1 MATESQLLDA
11 LKWVTADLHKARA
24 RVAELENADSEPIAI
39 VGTACRLPGG
49 VRSPEELWRLLAD
62 GTDAIGAF
70 PADRGWQLD
79 RLFDPDPD
87 HHGTCYMTEGGFVHD
102 AAGFDAEF
110 FGISPREATA
120 MDPQQRL
127 LLETSWEA
135 LERAGVDT
143 ATLRGSRTGVF
154 AGLSQQDYGS
164 LLAASPEG
172 IDGYAATGS
181 SNSVLSG
188 RVSYVLGLEGPSLT
202 IDTACSS
209 SLVALHMAVR
219 SLRAGECD
227 LALAGG
233 VTVMSTP
240 AVLVAMS
247 RQQAL
252 ATDGRSKAFSAD
264 ADGTSWSEGA
274 VVLAVERLAD
284 ARRHGHRVLAVVRG
298 TAINSDGASNGLTA
312 PNGPSQQRVIRAALA
327 DARLSAADIDLVE
340 AHGTGTKLG
349 DPIEAD
355 ALLAVYGR
363 TRAADRPLWL
373 GALKSNIGHTQAAAG
388 AAGVLKVVTALQ
400 HATMPRTLHA
410 EQPSPLVDWDSGAV
424 RLLTEPRA
432 WPAGDTPR
440 RAAVSAF
447 GISGT
452 NAHVI
457 LEEPPPQPAPDD
469 APAAAG
475 PLPWVL
481 SARTEDALRDQARRL
496 LDHVRRSPD
505 LDVAAVGRSLATT
518 RTALPRRAVVVGADQ
533 AELEAALASFAENG
547 TAVTGTAT
555 PGKVVFVFPGQGSQW
570 PGMGTELL
578 AAGGAFAE
586 KAAECAEALREFLDW
601 DVLAVLRGEPGTPPV
616 ERVDVLQPVLFTV
629 MVSLAAQWRAI
640 GVEPDAVVGHSQ
652 GEVAAAHVAGALS
665 LRDAAAVIARRSL
678 AMLPLAGDGAMLSVL
693 APADEITRR
702 LAPWADSL
710 SLAAVN
716 GPAAATVAGDA
727 RACDEFAAA
736 CEADGIRVRR
746 VRGVDVAGHSP
757 LLDVLRDE
765 LLTAFAD
772 LAPRT
777 DALPMLSTVTGTWA
791 EPGAL
796 DAEYWFRNVRG
807 TVLFEPAVRAL
818 LAGDHRVFVEIAPH
832 PVLTLPVQ
840 QIIDDAEVTASVSG
854 TLARDD
860 GGPQRLATALGQA
873 HANGAPVDWTKVFPG
888 TGTVDLPTYAFQHRT
903 YWTRVRAAAGD
914 LPAVG
919 VEPVAH
925 PLLGALVASAE
936 DDTVVLTGRLGTD
949 THGWL
954 SDHAVAG
961 QVVLPGTGLVELAVL
976 TGDQVGCPQV
986 AELTFEVPLVLPR
999 EGGVLVQVR
1008 AGAPDDDGV
1017 RDFGVY
1023 ARPTAAAPQAPWT
1036 RHASGALAPG
1046 DGTATE
1052 PERLDQ
1058 WPPTG
1063 AEEVDGTEVY
1073 RMMTGAG
1080 YGYGPVFRGLR
1091 RAWRRDDE
1099 VYAEVALPGPAVGDA
1114 PDFALHPALFDAALH
1129 AMFLL
1134 GDGQDAVRLPFSWQD
1149 VEVYADGATALRVRL
1164 TRTGAD
1170 AVSVLVADTTGAPVA
1185 SAGSLVVRPMTAAP
1199 AAPVR
1204 HDSLYQLRWRALD
1217 HAEGPGGRWARCP
1230 GAPVLAHA
1238 LPDAVAVDG
1247 PDGLTALFEGTDRPD
1262 AVLYPVPAGEGTGPV
1277 LDTLALLQEWLAD
1290 PAREDT
1296 RLVLVTTGA
1305 VPADGDVTDVPAA
1318 GVWGLVRSAQSEHP
1332 GRFTL
1337 LDLDPAGCAPEAVAH
1352 ALGSGEEQIAVRGS
1366 VLRVPRLSSWDSG
1379 TVMAPP
1385 AGESAYRVENTRPGT
1400 IDGLAL
1406 VPFPDALAP
1415 LAPGRV
1421 RLGIRAA
1428 GLNFK
1433 DVVVALD
1440 MVPGLSGLGGE
1451 VAGVVLET
1459 GPGVHGFTVGD
1470 RVFGLSTETLGPVG
1484 VTDERLLARIPE
1496 GMSFAEAAAVPI
1508 TFLTAYYGLVD
1519 LADAQPGEKLLL
1531 HAAAGGVGNAALQLA
1546 RHLGLEV
1553 YATASPAKHA
1563 FLRDLGIPDDHLAN
1577 SRTLAFEDRF
1587 RTATGGAGVDI
1598 VLDCLNGEFVDAGLR
1613 LLPHGGRFLE
1623 MGKTDKRDPER
1634 VAADHPGVAY
1644 RVYDLLEA
1652 GTDRIGEMLAE
1663 ITRLLA
1669 AGELH
1674 PPRLTTWDLRRGR
1687 DAFRALS
1694 QATLIGKAVLTV
1706 PRALDP
1712 DGTVLITG
1720 GLGALGGLTA
1730 RHLVERHGVRH
1741 LLLTGR
1747 RGADSPGAAETV
1759 AELTALGARVTVA
1772 ACDVGDRDALAGLL
1786 AGIPAEHPLTLVVHA
1801 AGVLDD
1807 GLLESLD
1814 AERADRVL
1822 RPKTEAA
1829 LHLHE
1834 LTKDAD
1840 LAGFVLFSSLA
1851 GVLGGPGQSSYAA
1864 ANAVLDGLAVHRA
1877 ARGLS
1882 ALSLAWG
1889 FWEERGAMTGH
1900 LGDIDVR
1907 RMGRG
1912 GVLALSTDEAFA
1924 LLDTAL
1930 DAGLPTLA
1938 PALLDPAPLT
1948 AEGARV
1954 LPVLRDLVRPA
1965 ARRRGRAGRSDDGS
1979 LRDRLTPLTGT
1990 ERATVVLRLVREHAA
2005 AVLGHADAETV
2016 QPGSTFKEHGFD
2028 SLTGVEFRNRLSAA
2042 TGLRLPVTLV
2052 FDHPTPRDLAGHLLA
2067 ELVGAADT
2075 SEAPAPA
2082 PDARAARPDTDDPLV
2097 IIGMACRYPGGVAS
2111 PDDLWD
2117 LVIDERDAVSGLPA
2131 DRGWTPKTPVRGG
2144 FVQDATSFDA
2154 EFFGI
2159 TPREALTMDPQQRIL
2174 LETSWEAVERAGLD
2188 AHALRGSRTG
2198 VFVGAAAQ
2206 GYASLFAAGSD
2217 SMAGYGVTGTS
2228 ASVVSGRVAYALGL
2242 EGPAVTVDTACSSSL
2257 VALHNAAAALRDG
2270 ECDLA
2275 LAGGVSIMAS
2285 PFLFDDFARQGGLA
2299 ADGRCKA
2306 FSAAADGTSWA
2317 EGAGILVLER
2327 LSDATRNGHPVLAVL
2342 RGSAINA
2349 DGASNG
2355 LTAPSGPAQQR
2366 VLRAALD
2373 RAGLA
2378 PSDVDV
2384 VEAHG
2389 TGTTLGDPIEARA
2402 VLAVYGGER
2411 PEPLRLGSLKSNIG
2425 HAQAAAGVGGI
2436 IKMVQ
2441 ALRHG
2446 VLPRS
2451 LHLTE
2456 PTPHVDWAAGA
2467 VSLLTE
2473 TTPWPDLDRPRRA
2486 AVSSFG
2492 ISGTNAHVI
2501 LEQAPALPA
2510 PAPERG
2516 PVPPVPLVLSAAN
2529 EPALRALAGAVHE
2542 HLTHGADPSDVG
2554 YSLATTR
2561 AALEHRAAV
2570 PAPDTATALAGLA
2583 ALRDGTPEP
2592 GLLRATAADGGLAV
2606 LFSGQGS
2613 QRPGMGR
2620 ELYEAF
2626 PAYAAAFDAVCAACD
2641 PHLPA
2646 GTSLRDVVFGGEGLD
2661 DTRFT
2666 QPALFAVEVAL
2677 YRLVESWGVRPDYLI
2692 GHSVGEIGAA
2702 HVAGVLSLPDAC
2714 RLVTAR
2720 AALMGDLPPGGG
2732 MLAVGLPEASV
2743 TAGLDKAL
2751 GDRAGTVAVAAV
2763 NAPAAVVL
2771 SGPVTALDLAA
2782 EHFSAEG
2789 ARTRR
2794 LPVSH
2799 AFHSPLVEPALAA
2812 FADVLAELDFAP
2824 PTVPIVSDLT
2834 GTPVAADDVTTPGY
2848 WLRHAR
2854 EAVRFAD
2861 GIAFLA
2867 GAGVRTFLELG
2878 PDRALTVM
2886 AAQCLDSGTDTE
2898 CVAAL
2903 RRDRD
2908 EVESL
2913 LTAVAA
2919 GHVRGAG
2926 PDWSAV
2932 FAGTG
2937 ARRVDLPTYPFQR
2950 RRYWPDP
2957 APAGGTASGHPLLGV
2972 EETSAATGDVLFTG
2986 ELSPARQPWLAD
2998 HTVLGTVL
3006 FPGTGFVELALWA
3019 GARVGTPAL
3028 EDLTLSEPL
3037 PLPAGGVR
3045 VQVVVGAG
3053 QDGRRPV
3060 AVYSAAPQ
3068 QDWVRHAE
3076 GWLAPGAPLAPADPG
3091 PWPPAHARAVDV
3103 DGLYDGL
3110 VTAGFGYGPAFR
3122 GLTAAWQGEDEVFAE
3137 VSLPDA
3143 LAASAGSFT
3152 VHPALLDAALHALAF
3167 RPGARASARPKLPFS
3182 WSGIGVGRPGSST
3195 VRVHLRETGPDQVS
3209 VTLTDTD
3216 NRPVVRVGAL
3226 ALRETGRSRADDL
3239 LRVDWVPAPQT
3250 EQPARPEPVTLTLDP
3265 AGADPATTHTLV
3277 QRLLKEVRTF
3287 LDGPDTGAPLVVRTV
3302 AATDDDHPDP
3312 AHAAAWGLLRSAQLE
3327 APDRIVLVDT
3337 GSADADADADAAVR
3351 TALRVADEPQIRVR
3365 DGQAYVPRLT
3375 RVTGGDP
3382 AAAPW
3387 PRSGTVLITGAT
3399 GMLGGLVARHL
3410 ATEHGVRHLLLLSR
3424 SGPDAPAATALGA
3437 ELTALGV
3444 TATFAACDVTDRAA
3458 LERVLAGIPGE
3469 HPLTAVV
3476 HTAGVV
3482 EDGVLGTLTSEQ
3494 VERVLRVKVD
3504 AVHHL
3509 HELTAGLGLE
3519 AFVVF
3524 SSLAGTLGGVG
3535 QANYAAANAYAD
3547 ALCRV
3552 RRARELPGQSL
3563 AWGPWAEGAGM
3574 TAALSDTDRSRIARS
3589 GLLAFTPD
3597 EGGAVLDHAV
3607 GTGLPVVVPVR
3618 LDPRALGEPD
3628 AHPMLR
3634 ALAVRPRPV
3643 TAPATSLRQRLAG
3656 LPPEDRLTTLAELVR
3671 GEAATVAA
3679 LPSPGSLPRTRT
3691 FSSAGFDSLMAVD
3704 LRNRLGALTGV
3715 RLPATLIFDHP
3726 TPDALAAHLLDEL
3739 APPEPTNADPAL
3751 AALDHLETAVRD
3763 HPGDRG
3769 ALASR
3774 LRLLLTRVEQPP
3786 SPDDGLG
3793 DLEDDLDTAELLTLI
3808 DDEFGIR

>member
-1 MATESQLLDA
+1 MATEPDLLDA

-24 RVAELENADSEPIAI
+24 RVTELESAGSEPIAI
-39 VGTACRLPGG
+39 VGTGCRLPGG
-49 VRSPEELWRLLAD
+49 VRSPEQLWRLLAD

-70 PADRGWQLD
+70 PGDRGWPLD
-79 RLFDPDPD
+79 RLFHPDPD
-87 HHGTCYMTEGGFVHD
+87 HHGTCYLTEGGFLDDV
-102 AAGFDAEF
+102 AGFDAEF

-154 AGLSQQDYGS
+154 AGLSQQDYGT

-233 VTVMSTP
+233 VTVMATP

-247 RQQAL
+247 RQRAL
-252 ATDGRSKAFSAD
+252 AMDGRSKAFAAG
-264 ADGTSWSEGA
+264 ADGTSWAEGA
-274 VVLAVERLAD
+274 AVLAVERLSD
-284 ARRHGHRVLAVVRG
+284 ARRNGHRVLAVVRG
-298 TAINSDGASNGLTA
+298 TAVNSDGASNGLTA

-363 TRAADRPLWL
+363 TRVADRPLWL

-388 AAGVLKVVTALQ
+388 AAGVLKVVAALG
-400 HATMPRTLHA
+400 HSTMPKTLHA
-410 EQPSPLVDWDSGAV
+410 GTPSPLVDWSSGAV
-424 RLLTEPRA
+424 RLLTEPRD
-432 WPAGDTPR
+432 WPAGDAPR

-457 LEEPPPQPAPDD
+457 LEEAAEQPE
-469 APAAAG
+469 APATPPSG

-481 SARTEDALRDQARRL
+481 SARSDDALRAQARRL
-496 LDHVRRSPD
+496 LDHVRGLPD

-518 RTALPRRAVVVGADQ
+518 RTALPRRAVVVGADRT
-533 AELEAALASFAENG
+533 ELETELAGFAAGG
-547 TAVTGTAT
+547 TASTAT
-555 PGKVVFVFPGQGSQW
+555 PGKVVFVFPGQGAQW
-570 PGMGTELL
+570 AGMGAELL
-578 AAGGAFAE
+578 AAGGAFAG
-586 KAAECAEALREFLDW
+586 KAAECAEALREFVDW
-601 DVLAVLRGEPGTPPV
+601 DVLAVLRGDPDAAPA
-616 ERVDVLQPVLFTV
+616 ERIDVLQPALFTV
-629 MVSLAAQWRAI
+629 MVSLAAQWRSL

-652 GEVAAAHVAGALS
+652 GEVAAAYVAGALS
-665 LRDAAAVIARRSL
+665 LRDAAAIVAHRSIALLS
-678 AMLPLAGDGAMLSVL
+678 LAGDGGMVSVL
-693 APADEITRR
+693 APADEVERR
-702 LAPWADSL
+702 VGPWSDRL

-716 GPAAATVAGDA
+716 GPGAATVAGDA
-727 RACDEFAAA
+727 AACDEFAAA
-736 CEADGIRVRR
+736 CETDGIRARR

-757 LLDVLRDE
+757 QLEPLREE
-765 LLTAFAD
+765 LLAA
-772 LAPRT
+772 LAGVTPRGE
-777 DALPMLSTVTGTWA
+777 ALPMLSTVTGSWA
-791 EPGAL
+791 EPATL
-796 DAEYWFRNVRG
+796 DAEYWFRNVRRP
-807 TVLFEPAVRAL
+807 VLFEPAVRAL
-818 LAGDHRVFVEIAPH
+818 LADEHRVFVEVSAH
-832 PVLTLPVQ
+832 PVLTVPVQ
-840 QIIDDAEVTASVSG
+840 QIIDHAEAAASVSG
-854 TLARDD
+854 TLVRGD
-860 GGPQRLATALGQA
+860 GGPRRMSTALGQA
-873 HANGAPVDWTKVFPG
+873 HAHGAAVGWDRVFPG
-888 TGTVDLPTYAFQHRT
+888 AAAVDLPTYAFQHRT
-903 YWTRVRAAAGD
+903 YWTRVRAGAGD
-914 LPAVG
+914 LAAVG
-919 VEPVAH
+919 VEPLAH
-925 PLLGALVASAE
+925 PLLGALVVDADA
-936 DDTVVLTGRLGTD
+936 DAVVLSGRLGLD

-954 SDHAVAG
+954 ADHAVG
-961 QVVLPGTGLVELAVL
+961 DRVIVPGTALVELAVL
-976 TGDQVGCPQV
+976 TGDRAGCPRV
-986 AELTFEVPLVLPR
+986 AELTFETPLVLPR
-999 EGGVLVQVR
+999 EGGVLVQAR
-1008 AGAPDDDGV
+1008 AGTPDEDGV

-1023 ARPTAAAPQAPWT
+1023 ARPAADQPWT
-1036 RHASGALAPG
+1036 RHASGALTPAAGP
-1046 DGTATE
+1046 E
-1052 PERLDQ
+1052 PERLDA

-1063 AEEVDGTEVY
+1063 ADEVDGADIY
-1073 RMMTGAG
+1073 RRMAETG
-1080 YGYGPVFRGLR
+1080 YGYGPAFRGLR

-1099 VYAEVALPGPAVGDA
+1099 VFAEVALPEGPVRDA
-1114 PDFALHPALFDAALH
+1114 PDFAVHPALFDAALH

-1149 VEVYADGATALRVRL
+1149 VDVHAEGATALRVRL
-1164 TRTGAD
+1164 TRTGTD
-1170 AVSVLVADTTGAPVA
+1170 AVSVLVTDVAGAPVA
-1185 SAGSLVVRPMTAAP
+1185 TAGSLVVRPMTT
-1199 AAPVR
+1199 APVR
-1204 HDSLYQLRWRALD
+1204 HDSLYEVRWPAFEHRT
-1217 HAEGPGGRWARCP
+1217 GPDGRWARCP
-1230 GAPVLAHA
+1230 GAPVLAEA
-1238 LPDAVAVDG
+1238 LPDAGVVDSPFVSAG
-1247 PDGLTALFEGTDRPD
+1247 RPD
-1262 AVLYPVPAGEGTGPV
+1262 AVLYPVPAGEGAGPV
-1277 LDTLALLQEWLAD
+1277 RETLALLQEWLAD

-1305 VPADGDVTDVPAA
+1305 VATDPGADVPDVAGA

-1337 LDLDPAGCAPEAVAH
+1337 LDLDPAGCAPDAVAR
-1352 ALGSGEEQIAVRGS
+1352 ALGSGEAQVAVRGDG
-1366 VLRVPRLSSWDSG
+1366 LRVPRLSPWDSSA
-1379 TVMAPP
+1379 VMLPP
-1385 AGESAYRVENTRPGT
+1385 DGEPAYRVENARPGT
-1400 IDGLAL
+1400 LDGLAL

-1415 LAPGRV
+1415 LAPGHV

-1440 MVPGLSGLGGE
+1440 LVPGLSGLGGE

-1459 GPGVHGFTVGD
+1459 GPGVPGLAAGD
-1470 RVFGLSTETLGPVG
+1470 RVYGLSTETLGPIG
-1484 VTDERLLARIPE
+1484 VTDERLLAKIPA

-1508 TFLTAYYGLVD
+1508 TFLTAYYGLLD
-1519 LADAQPGEKLLL
+1519 LAGVRAGEKLLL

-1553 YATASPAKHA
+1553 YATASPAKHG
-1563 FLRDLGIPDDHLAN
+1563 FLRSQGIPDDHLAN
-1577 SRTLAFEDRF
+1577 SRTLEFEPRF
-1587 RTATGGAGVDI
+1587 RTATGGAGVDV

-1613 LLPHGGRFLE
+1613 LLPRGGRFLE
-1623 MGKTDKRDPER
+1623 MGKTDKRDPAR
-1634 VAADHPGVAY
+1634 VAAAHPGVEY

-1663 ITRLLA
+1663 ITRLID
-1669 AGELH
+1669 GGVLH

-1694 QATLIGKAVLTV
+1694 QAAIVGKAVLTV
-1706 PRALDP
+1706 PRAVDA
-1712 DGTVLITG
+1712 DGTALVTG
-1720 GLGALGGLTA
+1720 GLGTLGALTA

-1747 RGADSPGAAETV
+1747 RGAQTPGAAEV
-1759 AELTALGARVTVA
+1759 VEGLTALGARVTVA
-1772 ACDVGDRDALAGLL
+1772 ACDVGERAEVARLL
-1786 AGIPAEHPLTLVVHA
+1786 AGVPAEHPLTLVVHA

-1807 GLLESLD
+1807 GLLETLTP
-1814 AERADRVL
+1814 EQADRVL
-1822 RPKTEAA
+1822 RPKFEAA

-1834 LTKDAD
+1834 LTQDAD

-1864 ANAVLDGLAVHRA
+1864 ANAGLDGLARHRV
-1877 ARGLS
+1877 ARGLP

-1889 FWEERGAMTGH
+1889 FWEERSGMSGH
-1900 LGDIDVR
+1900 LGDVDVR
-1907 RMGRG
+1907 RMSRG
-1912 GVLALSTDEAFA
+1912 GVLALSTEEAFG

-1930 DAGLPTLA
+1930 RAGLPTA
-1938 PALLDPAPLT
+1938 VPARLDPASLT
-1948 AEGARV
+1948 EQGARV
-1954 LPVLRDLVRPA
+1954 LPILRDLVRPA
-1965 ARRRGRAGRSDDGS
+1965 ARRRGRAGQAADDGS
-1979 LRDRLTPLTGT
+1979 LRDRLTALTGT
-1990 ERATVVLRLVREHAA
+1990 ERTTIVLRLVREHAA
-2005 AVLGHADAETV
+2005 AVLGHADPETV
-2016 QPGSTFKEHGFD
+2016 PPAGTFKDHGFD
-2028 SLTGVEFRNRLSAA
+2028 SLTGVEFRNRLAAA

-2052 FDHPTPRDLAGHLLA
+2052 FDHPTPRELTALLLG
-2067 ELVGAADT
+2067 ELVGELA
-2075 SEAPAPA
+2075 EPAPVV
-2082 PDARAARPDTDDPLV
+2082 PAARPVPGDDPLV

-2111 PDDLWD
+2111 PEDLWD
-2117 LVIDERDAVSGLPA
+2117 LVLGERDVISGLPA
-2131 DRGWTPKTPVRGG
+2131 DRGWAPETPVRGG
-2144 FVQDATSFDA
+2144 FVEDATWFDA

-2188 AHALRGSRTG
+2188 ANALRGSRTG
-2198 VFVGAAAQ
+2198 VFVGAASQ

-2228 ASVVSGRVAYALGL
+2228 ASVVSGRIAYALGL

-2299 ADGRCKA
+2299 PDGRCKP

-2317 EGAGILVLER
+2317 EGAGVLVLER
-2327 LSDATRNGHPVLAVL
+2327 LSDARRHGHPVLAVL

-2378 PSDVDV
+2378 PSEVDA

-2425 HAQAAAGVGGI
+2425 HAQAAAGVGGV

-2451 LHLTE
+2451 LHLAE

-2467 VSLLTE
+2467 VRLLRE
-2473 TTPWPDLDRPRRA
+2473 TTPWPELDRPRRA

-2501 LEQAPALPA
+2501 LEQAPAPEPEA
-2510 PAPERG
+2510 PRG
-2516 PVPPVPLVLSAAN
+2516 TALPVPLVLSAAN
-2529 EPALRALAGAVHE
+2529 EPALRAQAAAVSAQ
-2542 HLTHGADPSDVG
+2542 LDSGADLADVAF
-2554 YSLATTR
+2554 SLATGR
-2561 AALEHRAAV
+2561 AALEHRVAI
-2570 PAPDTATALAGLA
+2570 PAESALTGLA

-2592 GLLRATAADGGLAV
+2592 GLRHGTAAGGGLAV

-2613 QRPGMGR
+2613 QRAGMGR
-2620 ELYEAF
+2620 ELYAAF

-2641 PHLPA
+2641 PHLPVP
-2646 GTSLRDVVFGGEGLD
+2646 LRDVVFGGEGLD

-2677 YRLVESWGVRPDYLI
+2677 HRLVESWGVRPDYLI
-2692 GHSVGEIGAA
+2692 GHSVGEISAA
-2702 HVAGVLSLPDAC
+2702 HVAGVLSLPDAS

-2732 MLAVGLPEASV
+2732 MLAVGLPETSIGAELE
-2743 TAGLDKAL
+2743 AAL
-2751 GDRAGTVAVAAV
+2751 GEAAGTVGIAAV
-2763 NAPAAVVL
+2763 NAPASIVL
-2771 SGPVTALDLAA
+2771 SGPVEALERVA
-2782 EHFSAEG
+2782 EHGSAG
-2789 ARTRR
+2789 GVRTRR

-2799 AFHSPLVEPALAA
+2799 AFHSPLVEPALDGFAA
-2812 FADVLAELDFAP
+2812 VLAELSFAP
-2824 PTVPIVSDLT
+2824 PTVPIVSNLS
-2834 GTPVAADDVTTPGY
+2834 GKPVAAHEVTTPEY

-2867 GAGVRTFLELG
+2867 GEGVRTFLELG

-2886 AAQCLDSGTDTE
+2886 AAQCLDAETDVD

-2903 RRDRD
+2903 RRDHR
-2908 EVESL
+2908 ETGSL
-2913 LTAVAA
+2913 LAAVAA
-2919 GHVRGAG
+2919 AHVRGAG

-2950 RRYWPDP
+2950 RRYWPD
-2957 APAGGTASGHPLLGV
+2957 AVPAGVTASGHPLLGV

-2986 ELSPARQPWLAD
+2986 RLSPVRQPWLND
-2998 HTVLGTVL
+2998 HAVLGTVL
-3006 FPGTGFVELALWA
+3006 FPGAGFVELALWA
-3019 GARVGTPAL
+3019 GARVGTPVL

-3037 PLPAGGVR
+3037 PLTAEGVR
-3045 VQVVVGAG
+3045 IQVVVGAG
-3053 QDGRRPV
+3053 PDGRRPV
-3060 AVYSAAPQ
+3060 AVYSAAPG
-3068 QDWVRHAE
+3068 QDWTRHAE
-3076 GWLAPGAPLAPADPG
+3076 GRLVPGEPVAPADFAE
-3091 PWPPAHARAVDV
+3091 WPPAHARAVDV
-3103 DGLYDGL
+3103 GSLYADL
-3110 VTAGFGYGPAFR
+3110 VAAGFEYGPAFQ

-3137 VSLPDA
+3137 VALPDSI
-3143 LAASAGSFT
+3143 AASAGSFT

-3182 WSGIGVGRPGSST
+3182 WSGIGVTRPGCAT
-3195 VRVHLRETGPDQVS
+3195 ARVHLRETGPDS
-3209 VTLTDTD
+3209 VTVSLLDED
-3216 NRPVVRVGAL
+3216 NRPVARIGAL
-3226 ALRETGRSRADDL
+3226 ALRETGRPRADDL
-3239 LRVDWVPAPQT
+3239 LHVEWVPAPET
-3250 EQPARPEPVTLTLDP
+3250 GPLPDAVTLALDP
-3265 AGADPATTHTLV
+3265 VGDGPAATHALV
-3277 QRLLKEVRTF
+3277 LRVLAEVRAF
-3287 LDGPDTGAPLVVRTV
+3287 LDGPDTGVPLVVRTV
-3302 AATDDDHPDP
+3302 AATGDEPDP
-3312 AHAAAWGLLRSAQLE
+3312 AHAAVWGLVRSAQLE
-3327 APDRIVLVDT
+3327 APDRIMLVDT
-3337 GSADADADADAAVR
+3337 ESTESIKDATR
-3351 TALRVADEPQIRVR
+3351 LTGEPQTRVR
-3365 DGQAYVPRLT
+3365 GGQTFVPRLT
-3375 RVTGGDP
+3375 RVP
-3382 AAAPW
+3382 AAEPVDAPW
-3387 PRSGTVLITGAT
+3387 PTSGTVLVTGAT

-3410 ATEHGVRHLLLLSR
+3410 VAEHGVRDLLLLSR
-3424 SGPDAPAATALGA
+3424 GGADAALAEDLTALGA
-3437 ELTALGV
+3437 RFR
-3444 TATFAACDVTDRAA
+3444 FAACDVTDRAA
-3458 LERVLAGIPGE
+3458 LESVLDGVPVS
-3469 HPLTAVV
+3469 AVV

-3482 EDGVLGTLTSEQ
+3482 DDGVLATLTAEQ

-3509 HELTAGLGLE
+3509 HELTAGRELS

-3524 SSLAGTLGGVG
+3524 SSLAGTLGGAG

-3547 ALCRV
+3547 ALCRR
-3552 RRARELPGQSL
+3552 RRAAGRPAQAL
-3563 AWGPWAEGAGM
+3563 AWGPWADGAGM
-3574 TAALSDTDRSRIARS
+3574 TAALSDTDRSRLARS
-3589 GLLAFTPD
+3589 GLLAYTLD
-3597 EGGAVLDHAV
+3597 EGGAAFDRAV

-3618 LDPRALGEPD
+3618 VDVRALGEPV
-3628 AHPMLR
+3628 PPLLR
-3634 ALAVRPRPV
+3634 ALAARPRPV
-3643 TAPATSLRQRLAG
+3643 TTPVTSVRDRLAAT
-3656 LPPEDRLTTLAELVR
+3656 PPEERLTLLAELVR
-3671 GEAATVAA
+3671 SEAATVAA
-3679 LPSPGSLPRTRT
+3679 LPSAGSFPRTRT
-3691 FSSAGFDSLMAVD
+3691 FSAVGFDSLMAVD
-3704 LRNRLGALTGV
+3704 LRNRLGAVTGV
-3715 RLPATLIFDHP
+3715 RLPATLVFDYP
-3726 TPDALAAHLLDEL
+3726 TPDALAAHLLSEL
-3739 APPEPTNADPAL
+3739 APPEATAADPAL
-3751 AALDHLETAVRD
+3751 TALDVLETAVRD

-3774 LRLLLTRVEQPP
+3774 LRVLLTRIDQPEAP
-3786 SPDDGLG
+3786 EDG
-3793 DLEDDLDTAELLTLI
+3793 DLDLGTAELLTLI

>member
-1 MATESQLLDA
+1 MLDA

-24 RVAELENADSEPIAI
+24 RVAELESAGGEPIAI
-39 VGTACRLPGG
+39 VGAGCRLPGG
-49 VRSPEELWRLLAD
+49 VRSPEQLWRLLAD

-70 PADRGWQLD
+70 PADRGWPLD
-79 RLFDPDPD
+79 RLFHPDPD
-87 HHGTCYMTEGGFVHD
+87 HHGTCYLTEGGFLDDV
-102 AAGFDAEF
+102 AGFDAEF

-135 LERAGVDT
+135 LERAGIDT

-233 VTVMSTP
+233 VTVMATP

-247 RQQAL
+247 RQRAL

-264 ADGTSWSEGA
+264 ADGTSWAEGA
-274 VVLAVERLAD
+274 AVLAVERLSD

-298 TAINSDGASNGLTA
+298 TAVNSDGASSGLTA

-363 TRAADRPLWL
+363 TRSADRPLWL

-388 AAGVLKVVTALQ
+388 AAGVLKVVAALGN
-400 HATMPRTLHA
+400 ATMPRTLHA
-410 EQPSPLVDWDSGAV
+410 DEPSPLVDWSAGAV

-432 WPAGDTPR
+432 WPAGDAPR

-457 LEEPPPQPAPDD
+457 LEEAREQPETEVVPP
-469 APAAAG
+469 AG

-481 SARTEDALRDQARRL
+481 SARSDAALREQARRL
-496 LDHVRRSPD
+496 LDHVRAVPD
-505 LDVAAVGRSLATT
+505 LDVTAVGRSLATT
-518 RTALPRRAVVVGADQ
+518 RTALNRRAVVVGHDR
-533 AELEAALASFAENG
+533 AELETALAEFADDG
-547 TAVTGTAT
+547 TAITGTAT
-555 PGKVVFVFPGQGSQW
+555 PGKVVFVFPGQGAQW
-570 PGMGTELL
+570 PGMGAELL

-586 KAAECAEALREFLDW
+586 TAAECAQALREFVDW
-601 DVLAVLRGEPGTPPV
+601 DVLAVLRGDPDAAPAD
-616 ERVDVLQPVLFTV
+616 RIDVLQPVLFTV
-629 MVSLAAQWRAI
+629 MVALAAQWRSL
-640 GVEPDAVVGHSQ
+640 GVEPDAVLGHSQ
-652 GEVAAAHVAGALS
+652 GEVAAAYVAGALS
-665 LRDAAAVIARRSL
+665 LRDAAAVVAHRSL
-678 AMLPLAGDGAMLSVL
+678 ALRSLAGDGGMVSVL
-693 APADEITRR
+693 APAEEVERR
-702 LAPWADSL
+702 VGPWADRL

-716 GPAAATVAGDA
+716 GPGAATVAGDA
-727 RACDEFAAA
+727 AACDEFAAA
-736 CEADGIRVRR
+736 CEADGIRARR

-757 LLDVLRDE
+757 QLDALREDLLAALADV
-765 LLTAFAD
+765 
-772 LAPRT
+772 APRAE
-777 DALPMLSTVTGTWA
+777 ALPMLSTVTGSWA
-791 EPGAL
+791 DPGAL
-796 DAEYWFRNVRG
+796 DAEYWFRNVRRP
-807 TVLFEPAVRAL
+807 VLFDPAVRAL
-818 LAGDHRVFVEIAPH
+818 LAEDHRVFVEVSAH

-840 QIIDDAEVTASVSG
+840 QIVDDAEVTAAVSG
-854 TLARDD
+854 TLVRDD
-860 GGPQRLATALGQA
+860 GGPRRMAVALGQA
-873 HANGAPVDWTKVFPG
+873 HAHGVPIDWAWVFPG
-888 TGTVDLPTYAFQHRT
+888 AGTVELPTYAFQRRT
-903 YWTRVRAAAGD
+903 YWTRVRAGAGD
-914 LPAVG
+914 LAAVG

-936 DDTVVLTGRLGTD
+936 DDAVVLTGRLGLD
-949 THGWL
+949 THAWL
-954 SDHAVAG
+954 ADHAVGG
-961 QVVLPGTGLVELAVL
+961 QVIFPGTGLLELAVR
-976 TGDQVGCPQV
+976 TGDRAGCPRV
-986 AELTFEVPLVLPR
+986 AELTFEHPLILPR
-999 EGGVLVQVR
+999 EGGVLVQTR
-1008 AGAPDDDGV
+1008 AGAPDENGV

-1023 ARPTAAAPQAPWT
+1023 ARPAPDRPWT

-1046 DGTATE
+1046 ALESEAGAAPD
-1052 PERLDQ
+1052 RLDQ

-1063 AEEVDGTEVY
+1063 ADEVDGAEVY
-1073 RMMTGAG
+1073 RRMTETG

-1091 RAWRRDDE
+1091 RAWRRGDE
-1099 VYAEVALPGPAVGDA
+1099 VYADVVLPEPALRDA
-1114 PDFALHPALFDAALH
+1114 PDFAVHPALFDAALH

-1134 GDGQDAVRLPFSWQD
+1134 GDGQDAVRLPFSWRD
-1149 VEVYADGATALRVRL
+1149 VDVHAEGATALRVRL

-1170 AVSVLVADTTGAPVA
+1170 AVSVLVADSAGVPVA
-1185 SAGSLVVRPMTAAP
+1185 TAAALVVRPMTAG
-1199 AAPVR
+1199 APVR
-1204 HDSLYQLRWRALD
+1204 HDSLYEVRWPALE
-1217 HAEGPGGRWARCP
+1217 HRSGPEGRWARCP
-1230 GAPVLAHA
+1230 GAPVLAEA
-1238 LPDAVAVDG
+1238 LPNARVVDDPFAG
-1247 PDGLTALFEGTDRPD
+1247 AGPD
-1262 AVLYPVPAGEGTGPV
+1262 AVLYPVPAGAGAGPV
-1277 LDTLALLQEWLAD
+1277 QETLALLRKWLAD

-1305 VPADGDVTDVPAA
+1305 VATDAGADVPDVAGA

-1337 LDLDPAGCAPEAVAH
+1337 LDLDPAGCPPEAVAR
-1352 ALGSGEEQIAVRGS
+1352 ALGSGEAQIAVRGA
-1366 VLRVPRLSSWDSG
+1366 VLRVPRLSTWDSRA
-1379 TVMAPP
+1379 VMLPP
-1385 AGESAYRVENTRPGT
+1385 AGEAAYRVENTRPGT
-1400 IDGLAL
+1400 LDGLAL
-1406 VPFPDALAP
+1406 VPFPEALAP
-1415 LAPGRV
+1415 LAPGHV

-1459 GPGVHGFTVGD
+1459 GTEVSGLAVGD
-1470 RVFGLSTETLGPVG
+1470 RVYGLSTETLGPIG
-1484 VTDERLLARIPE
+1484 VTDARLLAKIPA

-1508 TFLTAYYGLVD
+1508 TFLTAYYGLID
-1519 LADAQPGEKLLL
+1519 LAGVRAGEKLLL

-1553 YATASPAKHA
+1553 YATASPAKHG
-1563 FLRDLGIPDDHLAN
+1563 FLRSQGIAEDHLAN
-1577 SRTLAFEDRF
+1577 SRTLEFEPRF
-1587 RTATGGAGVDI
+1587 LAATGGAGVDV

-1613 LLPHGGRFLE
+1613 LLPRGGRFLE

-1634 VAADHPGVAY
+1634 VAAEHPGVDY
-1644 RVYDLLEA
+1644 RVYDLREA
-1652 GTDRIGEMLAE
+1652 GTDRIGGMLAE
-1663 ITRLLA
+1663 ITRLITD
-1669 AGELH
+1669 GVLH
-1674 PPRLTTWDLRRGR
+1674 APRLTTWDLRRGR

-1694 QATLIGKAVLTV
+1694 QASIVGKAVLTV
-1706 PRALDP
+1706 PRAVDP
-1712 DGTVLITG
+1712 DGTALVTG
-1720 GLGALGGLTA
+1720 GLGTLGALTA
-1730 RHLVERHGVRH
+1730 RHLVRRHGVRH

-1747 RGADSPGAAETV
+1747 RGAETPGAAELV
-1759 AELTALGARVTVA
+1759 EELSALGARVTVA
-1772 ACDVGDRDALAGLL
+1772 ACDIGDRAEVARLL
-1786 AGIPAEHPLTLVVHA
+1786 AGIPAEHPLTFVVHA

-1807 GLLESLD
+1807 GLLETLT

-1822 RPKTEAA
+1822 RPKFEAA

-1834 LTKDAD
+1834 LTQDAD

-1864 ANAVLDGLAVHRA
+1864 ANAGLDGLARHRV
-1877 ARGLS
+1877 ARGLP

-1889 FWEERGAMTGH
+1889 FWEERSGMSGH
-1900 LGDIDVR
+1900 LGDVDVR
-1907 RMGRG
+1907 RMSRG
-1912 GVLALSTDEAFA
+1912 GVLALATEEAFG

-1930 DAGLPTLA
+1930 HAGLPA
-1938 PALLDPAPLT
+1938 VVPARLDPASLT
-1948 AEGARV
+1948 EKGTRV
-1954 LPVLRDLVRPA
+1954 LPILRDLVRPA
-1965 ARRRGRAGRSDDGS
+1965 ARRRGRAGQAADDGS
-1979 LRDRLTPLTGT
+1979 LRDRLAALTDT
-1990 ERATVVLRLVREHAA
+1990 ERTNIVLRLVREHAA

-2016 QPGSTFKEHGFD
+2016 PPAGTFKEHGFD

-2052 FDHPTPRDLAGHLLA
+2052 FDHPTPRDLTGFLLG
-2067 ELVGAADT
+2067 ELVGAA
-2075 SEAPAPA
+2075 EAAGPAPVVPA
-2082 PDARAARPDTDDPLV
+2082 ARAVEGDPLV
-2097 IIGMACRYPGGVAS
+2097 IIGMACRYPGGVTS
-2111 PDDLWD
+2111 PDELWD
-2117 LVIDERDAVSGLPA
+2117 LVMTERDAVSGLPT
-2131 DRGWTPKTPVRGG
+2131 DRGWSPASPVRGG
-2144 FVQDATSFDA
+2144 FVEDATWFDA

-2159 TPREALTMDPQQRIL
+2159 TPREALTMDPQQRVL

-2188 AHALRGSRTG
+2188 ANALRGSRTG
-2198 VFVGAAAQ
+2198 VFVGASAQ
-2206 GYASLFAAGSD
+2206 GYASLFDAGSE

-2228 ASVVSGRVAYALGL
+2228 ASVVSGRIAYALGL

-2306 FSAAADGTSWA
+2306 FSADADGTSWA
-2317 EGAGILVLER
+2317 EGAGVLVLER
-2327 LSDATRNGHPVLAVL
+2327 LSDARRLGHPVLAVL

-2378 PSDVDV
+2378 PSEVDV

-2402 VLAVYGGER
+2402 VFAVYGGER

-2425 HAQAAAGVGGI
+2425 HAQAAAGVGGV

-2451 LHLTE
+2451 LHLAE
-2456 PTPHVDWAAGA
+2456 PTPHVDWSAGE
-2467 VSLLTE
+2467 VRLLTE
-2473 TTPWPDLDRPRRA
+2473 TTPWPELDRPRRA

-2501 LEQAPALPA
+2501 LEQAPAA
-2510 PAPERG
+2510 APEAPRG
-2516 PVPPVPLVLSAAN
+2516 TALPVPLVLSAAS
-2529 EPALRALAGAVHE
+2529 EPALRAQAAAVRE
-2542 HLTHGADPSDVG
+2542 QLSRGADLTDVAF
-2554 YSLATTR
+2554 SLATGR
-2561 AALEHRAAV
+2561 AALEHRVAIPAATAPAALAAV
-2570 PAPDTATALAGLA
+2570 
-2583 ALRDGTPEP
+2583 RDGTPEP
-2592 GLLRATAADGGLAV
+2592 GLRRGTAAGGGLAV

-2613 QRPGMGR
+2613 QRAGMGR
-2620 ELYEAF
+2620 ELYAAF
-2626 PAYAAAFDAVCAACD
+2626 PAYAAAFDAVCAQCD

-2646 GTSLRDVVFGGEGLD
+2646 GTSVRDVAFGGEGID

-2677 YRLVESWGVRPDYLI
+2677 YRLLESWGVRPDYLI
-2692 GHSVGEIGAA
+2692 GHSVGEISAA

-2732 MLAVGLPEASV
+2732 MLAVGLPETSV
-2743 TAGLDKAL
+2743 AAALEAAL
-2751 GDRAGTVAVAAV
+2751 GEEAGTVGVAAV

-2771 SGPVTALDLAA
+2771 SGPVDALDRVAGYL
-2782 EHFSAEG
+2782 SAG
-2789 ARTRR
+2789 GVRTRR

-2799 AFHSPLVEPALAA
+2799 AFHSPLVEPALAG
-2812 FADVLAELDFAP
+2812 FAEVLAELTFAP
-2824 PTVPIVSDLT
+2824 PAVPIVSNLS
-2834 GTPVAADDVTTPGY
+2834 GKPVTAHDVTTPEY
-2848 WLRHAR
+2848 WLRHVR

-2861 GIAFLA
+2861 GIASLA
-2867 GAGVRTFLELG
+2867 AEGVRTFLELG

-2886 AAQCLDSGTDTE
+2886 AAQCLDAASDVE

-2903 RRDRD
+2903 RRDQG

-2913 LTAVAA
+2913 LAAVAA
-2919 GHVRGAG
+2919 AHVRGAG

-2950 RRYWPDP
+2950 RRYWPDA
-2957 APAGGTASGHPLLGV
+2957 APAGVTASGHPLLGV
-2972 EETSAATGDVLFTG
+2972 EETSAATGDVLFSG

-3006 FPGTGFVELALWA
+3006 FPGAGFVELALWA
-3019 GARVGTPAL
+3019 GSRVGTPVL
-3028 EDLTLSEPL
+3028 DDLTLSEPL
-3037 PLPAGGVR
+3037 PLTDAGVR
-3045 VQVVVGAG
+3045 VQVVVGTG
-3053 QDGRRPV
+3053 RDGRRPV
-3060 AVYSAAPQ
+3060 AVYSAAPER
-3068 QDWVRHAE
+3068 DWVRHAE
-3076 GWLAPGAPLAPADPG
+3076 GWLVPAEPAPPG
-3091 PWPPAHARAVDV
+3091 DFAAWPPAHARAVDV
-3103 DGLYDGL
+3103 STLYADL
-3110 VTAGFGYGPAFR
+3110 VAAGFGYGPAFQ

-3137 VSLPDA
+3137 VTLPDSV
-3143 LAASAGSFT
+3143 AASAGSFT

-3182 WSGIGVGRPGSST
+3182 WSGIGVSRPGCST
-3195 VRVHLRETGPDQVS
+3195 VRVHLRETGPDS
-3209 VTLTDTD
+3209 VTVSLWDD
-3216 NRPVVRVGAL
+3216 ENRPVARIGSL
-3226 ALRETGRSRADDL
+3226 ALRETGRPRADDL
-3239 LRVDWVPAPQT
+3239 LRVEWVPAP
-3250 EQPARPEPVTLTLDP
+3250 EAEPRPEAVTLALDP
-3265 AGADPATTHTLV
+3265 AGADPAATHALV
-3277 QRLLKEVRTF
+3277 QRVLAEVRAF
-3287 LDGPDTGAPLVVRTV
+3287 LDGPDTGVPLVVRTV
-3302 AATDDDHPDP
+3302 AATDDDPDP
-3312 AHAAAWGLLRSAQLE
+3312 AHAAVWGLLRSAQLE

-3337 GSADADADADAAVR
+3337 ASTVDAVR
-3351 TALRVADEPQIRVR
+3351 LTGEPQTRVR
-3365 DGQAYVPRLT
+3365 DAQTFVPRLT
-3375 RVTGGDP
+3375 RIAGGEPVD
-3382 AAAPW
+3382 APW
-3387 PRSGTVLITGAT
+3387 PASGTVLVTGAT

-3410 ATEHGVRHLLLLSR
+3410 AAEHGVRDFLLLSR
-3424 SGPDAPAATALGA
+3424 AGAEAPAAAALAEDLAALGA
-3437 ELTALGV
+3437 GFR
-3444 TATFAACDVTDRAA
+3444 FAACDVTDRAA
-3458 LERVLAGIPGE
+3458 LARELDGVPLA
-3469 HPLTAVV
+3469 AVV

-3482 EDGVLGTLTSEQ
+3482 DDGVLGTLTPGQ

-3509 HELTAGLGLE
+3509 HELTSDRGLS

-3524 SSLAGTLGGVG
+3524 SSLAGTLGGAG

-3547 ALCRV
+3547 ALCRQ
-3552 RRARELPGQSL
+3552 RRAAGLPAQAL
-3563 AWGPWAEGAGM
+3563 AWGPWADGAGM
-3574 TAALSDTDRSRIARS
+3574 TAELSATDRSRLARS
-3589 GLLAFTPD
+3589 GLLPFTLD
-3597 EGGAVLDHAV
+3597 EGGAVFDRAV

-3618 LDPRALGEPD
+3618 LDPRALGEPV
-3628 AHPMLR
+3628 PPLLR

-3643 TAPATSLRQRLAG
+3643 AAPATSLRDRLGAVPPGERLAV
-3656 LPPEDRLTTLAELVR
+3656 LAELVR

-3679 LPSPGSLPRTRT
+3679 LPSAGSFPRTKT
-3691 FSSAGFDSLMAVD
+3691 FSAVGFDSLMAVD
-3704 LRNRLGALTGV
+3704 LRNRLGEVTGV
-3715 RLPATLIFDHP
+3715 RLPATLVFDYP
-3726 TPDALAAHLLDEL
+3726 TPDVLAAHLLSEL
-3739 APPEPTNADPAL
+3739 APSEVAAADPAL
-3751 AALDHLETAVRD
+3751 TALDGLEAAVRD

-3774 LRLLLTRVEQPP
+3774 LRVLLTRIEQPS
-3786 SPDDGLG
+3786 SPDEDPG
-3793 DLEDDLDTAELLTLI
+3793 DLDEDLDTAELLTLI